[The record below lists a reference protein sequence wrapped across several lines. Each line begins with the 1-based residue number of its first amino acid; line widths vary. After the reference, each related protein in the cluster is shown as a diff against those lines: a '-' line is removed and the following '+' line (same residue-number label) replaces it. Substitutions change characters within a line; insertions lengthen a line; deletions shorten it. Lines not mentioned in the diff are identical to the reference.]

1 MIGSVVGTIISEGKN
16 VLIMALC
23 VSTGITLFG
32 LVDQDYT
39 LSEDMIKSLG
49 LEVLSINMTEPTIL
63 DEKYNDVS
71 FLEEKYIEPT
81 YSDIV
86 TLTRGVIGVRKIGY

>member
-1 MIGSVVGTIISEGKN
+1 
-16 VLIMALC
+16 
-23 VSTGITLFG
+23 
-32 LVDQDYT
+32 
-39 LSEDMIKSLG
+39 
-49 LEVLSINMTEPTIL
+49 MTEPTIL